1 MKRLLVIFLSL
12 LSLTA
17 MAQTDKLVR
26 QITYEVGKVEGTIP
40 QVNMLMKQGEKIQ
53 AREMVED
60 VLKQI
65 EQIEGWQQQVL
76 LVNKNADEEELL
88 IAETNELKRFY
99 TNKVAQLK
107 NAIGIYIQCDA
118 KLYDEDYTQLK
129 EAVQGQLADLGCTFM
144 DAAEGADWAVVIS
157 ASARSGEWM
166 DTEYARMW
174 LTYVDVSLTIDK
186 QATGKRVYQNAFS
199 EKGGDPQSMEHAAR
213 EGYKNA
219 AQKISA
225 IIREQITQ

>member
-1 MKRLLVIFLSL
+1 MKRLLVVFLSL

-26 QITYEVGKVEGTIP
+26 QITYEVGKAEGTIP

-76 LVNKNADEEELL
+76 LVNKNADEEQLL

-99 TNKVAQLK
+99 TNKAAQLK
-107 NAIGIYIQCDA
+107 NAIGIHIRCDA

-157 ASARSGEWM
+157 ASARRGEWM